1 MPANKNTASN
11 STKRSSANA
20 VSIRQILP
28 DSNPVRGT
36 DIRVSSCCNVAQQCE
51 PGDVFVVA
59 EDGHFDTFEQAELAI
74 AKGAMAVVTESILP
88 IRVPQFIVE
97 DGNVAFSAICHAL
110 AGSPSNKMCTVG
122 ITGSYG
128 KTTTQML
135 LAGVLEA
142 AGHNVGAVGSLGNC
156 DGMIATAKS
165 PTTEGAPALSEWLRR
180 MDMNDVSH
188 ALIEADSES
197 LMRRH
202 LSGIGLDAAVVTN
215 IRREHLELHG
225 SLDNLRKA
233 KARIFDSLKPGGF
246 AVVNAD
252 DAGCKRLLGELTC
265 PTMTYSMNQDAEV
278 TASVIERHPSE
289 QTFLL
294 EAGTD
299 SIAVRTHII
308 GDQHVQNCL
317 AAACV
322 GLVLG
327 IDLPTIAKG
336 LESLQQL
343 PTRLER
349 IECGQEFSVFVD
361 GSTSTESLAETLS
374 TLRSVTSNRVLCV
387 VNPFT
392 DIPPAQRAA
401 MGRVLERFTDECILT
416 EDVDRPEQ
424 SNICVHD
431 VLDGFDRP
439 ATCRLMPNRAK
450 AICLA
455 LGEAEPGDTVL
466 LVGNPRNAVACEEK
480 DKSRFFDRNIAQYW
494 LRTIGTSKS
503 SPWLTV

>member
-1 MPANKNTASN
+1 MPASKSTAH
-11 STKRSSANA
+11 KSSAKA
-20 VSIRQILP
+20 ISIRQMLP
-28 DSNPVRGT
+28 HSKPVRG
-36 DIRVSSCCNVAQQCE
+36 DDVSVASCCNIAQQCE
-51 PGDVFVVA
+51 PGDVFVVS
-59 EDGHFDTFEQAELAI
+59 EDGHFDMFEQAEQAV
-74 AKGAMAVVTESILP
+74 ANGAVAVVSESILP
-88 IRVPQFIVE
+88 IRVPQFVVE
-97 DGNVAFSAICHAL
+97 DGNAAFSDICHAL
-110 AGSPSNKMCTVG
+110 AGSPSSNMCTVG

-135 LAGVLEA
+135 LAGVLES

-156 DGMIATAKS
+156 DGMIAAAQS
-165 PTTEGAPALSEWLRR
+165 PNAFGAPELSEWLRR
-180 MDMNDVSH
+180 MDSNAVSH
-188 ALIEADSES
+188 ALIEASSES

-202 LSGIGLDAAVVTN
+202 LSGVGLDAAILTN
-215 IRREHLELHG
+215 VRREHLELHG
-225 SLDNLRKA
+225 SLDNLRNA

-252 DAGCKRLLGELTC
+252 DAGCKRLLSEMTC
-265 PTMTYSMNQDAEV
+265 PTMTFSMEHDAEV
-278 TASVIERHPSE
+278 TATIIERHPSE

-294 EAGTD
+294 EAGND
-299 SIAVRTHII
+299 SMAVRTHII

-327 IDLPTIAKG
+327 LDLPTIARG
-336 LESLQQL
+336 LESLEQL

-349 IECGQEFSVFVD
+349 VECGQDFSVFVD

-374 TLRSVTSNRVLCV
+374 TLRGVTSNRILCV
-387 VNPFT
+387 INPLT
-392 DIPPAQRAA
+392 QLTPAQRGA

-416 EDVDRPEQ
+416 EDIDNPEK
-424 SNICVHD
+424 SNVCVHD

-439 ATCRLMPNRAK
+439 ASCRLMPNRTK

-455 LGEAEPGDTVL
+455 LGEAQPGDTVL
-466 LVGNPRNAVACEEK
+466 LAGNPRNATAC
-480 DKSRFFDRNIAQYW
+480 DKQDQSRFFDRNIAQYW
-494 LRTIGTSKS
+494 LRTVGTSKS